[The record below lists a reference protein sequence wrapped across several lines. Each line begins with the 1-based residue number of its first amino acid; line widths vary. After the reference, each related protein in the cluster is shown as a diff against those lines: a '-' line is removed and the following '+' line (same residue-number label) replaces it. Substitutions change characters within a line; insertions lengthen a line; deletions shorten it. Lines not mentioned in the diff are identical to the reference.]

1 MRGREE
7 TRWHRRLP
15 VHPLILT
22 TAALWLLFTVLALAS
37 IQPAAAS
44 SRQAPNPNIAATPLL
59 TVTILPTNTPTTTAP
74 TATPAGTATT
84 APTGTVPPKKTP
96 TATATVP
103 SSNGGGGSGNGG
115 DGGNGPTSA
124 GPDVTRVVF
133 SQPTVAAGNDSAV
146 PGLGGATFGSNGL
159 LLATTMSCMVGLLG
173 LTVAGIAL
181 MVLVRR
187 GYGPFLRALVRG
199 KRAGQHRGKQG
210 ADGTDG
216 LDGFG
221 GGYESQYLPGA
232 ASSWR
237 GGPAAGTAYRAN
249 QSTPRGQYQSAPY
262 ARNGQGGAARSPVQS
277 PRSRSQRQPPATR
290 SRADWR

>member
-1 MRGREE
+1 MRRRVE

-22 TAALWLLFTVLALAS
+22 TAVLWLLLTVLALAG

-44 SRQAPNPNIAATPLL
+44 SRQASSPNISAS
-59 TVTILPTNTPTTTAP
+59 P
-74 TATPAGTATT
+74 TATCTLIICPTTPSPTQPPPTATSATT
-84 APTGTVPPKKTP
+84 ATIAPTSTVPPKKTP
-96 TATATVP
+96 TATATAP
-103 SSNGGGGSGNGG
+103 SGNGGGGSGNGG
-115 DGGNGPTSA
+115 GGGNGPTSA

-187 GYGPFLRALVRG
+187 GYGPFLRALMRG
-199 KRAGQHRGKQG
+199 KRAGQRRGKKDAYGNDG
-210 ADGTDG
+210 A
-216 LDGFG
+216 GFG
-221 GGYESQYLPGA
+221 GADESQYLPGA
-232 ASSWR
+232 VPSLR
-237 GGPAAGTAYRAN
+237 GSPGRGMAYGTNRSMAREE
-249 QSTPRGQYQSAPY
+249 YQPAPY
-262 ARNGQGGAARSPVQS
+262 ARNGQGGAYRAPTQ
-277 PRSRSQRQPPATR
+277 SRSQRQPPSAR